1 MSWARVLSKVGAYN
15 PSTYLFGRA
24 VDLVV
29 PGDQSA
35 RSYETGL
42 YRVLG
47 GDGGVGG
54 FNQDEG
60 EPLGNGNYNPSWG
73 DAWRSTADDF
83 TPDYFYTAPAE
94 RGFQGTQAGHSPF
107 VDDVKDALPKVGK
120 GLLIAAAVVVAI
132 LASRP
137 TK

>member
-1 MSWARVLSKVGAYN
+1 MGFTDWLRKATATVAAYN

-35 RSYETGL
+35 SAFETGV
-42 YRVLG
+42 YRILG

-54 FNQDEG
+54 QN
-60 EPLGNGNYNPSWG
+60 PATGNYNPSWG

-83 TPDYFYTAPAE
+83 TPDYVYRAPPE
-94 RGFQGTQAGHSPF
+94 RGLPGTQSGHSEL
-107 VDDVKDALPKVGK
+107 VGDIQGALPAIGG
-120 GLLIAAAVVVAI
+120 GLLLAAAAAAA
-132 LASRP
+132 LALR
-137 TK
+137 KG